1 MTGKTLHQRRTARM
15 HGKIIRLYRQL
26 SDDDKTP
33 RTVVWDEISR
43 RTGYTRQG
51 IYRVLRANGIE
62 YSTKHKNKEKDG
74 NETQD

>member
-1 MTGKTLHQRRTARM
+1 M

-62 YSTKHKNKEKDG
+62 YSTKHKNNEKDG
-74 NETQD
+74 DETQD